1 MPRSSIGLIILA
13 AGASTRMG
21 SPKQLLPFS
30 GKSLIRYSVQNALAS
45 KCFPIVVVLGANKDL
60 IKLELEDLP
69 VFVAENPDWKQGMAS
84 SIHAGLEMLL
94 TAYPGVK
101 GGIIMLCDQPFV
113 TTLFLNHLVDTFEKD
128 QRHIIASYYGNDFG
142 VPAVFPKKL
151 FDELSALEGNAGAK
165 KLIQQYSAEVI
176 PVVFPE
182 GLVDI
187 DTPEDYLGL
196 QSL

>member
-1 MPRSSIGLIILA
+1 MPRSTIGLIILA

-30 GKSLIRYSVQNALAS
+30 GKSLIRHSVQQALAS
-45 KCFPIVVVLGANKDL
+45 KCFPVVVVLGANKDL
-60 IKLELEDLP
+60 IKLELDDLP

-84 SIHAGLEMLL
+84 SIRAGLDMLR
-94 TAYPGVK
+94 TVFPGVNAA
-101 GGIIMLCDQPFV
+101 IVMLCDQPFV
-113 TTLFLNHLVDTFEKD
+113 NTLVINTLVDTFEKEPGS
-128 QRHIIASYYGNDFG
+128 IVASYYGNDFG

-151 FDELSALEGNAGAK
+151 FEDLSALEGNAGAK
-165 KLIQQYSAEVI
+165 KLIQQHKEEVI
-176 PVVFPE
+176 PFVFPE

>member
-21 SPKQLLPFS
+21 SPKQLLQFS
-30 GKSLIRYSVQNALAS
+30 GKSLIRHSVQTALAS
-45 KCFPIVVVLGANKDL
+45 KCFPVIVVLGANKDL

-84 SIHAGLEMLL
+84 SIHAGLDMLL
-94 TAYPGVK
+94 TVFPGVK
-101 GGIIMLCDQPFV
+101 GTIIMLCDQPFV
-113 TTLFLNHLVDTFEKD
+113 NTLFINNLVDTFEKE
-128 QRHIIASYYGNDFG
+128 QGHIVSSYYGNDFG

-151 FDELSALEGNAGAK
+151 FDELSALQGNAGAK
-165 KLIQQYSAEVI
+165 KLIQQHSAEVI

-196 QSL
+196 QNL